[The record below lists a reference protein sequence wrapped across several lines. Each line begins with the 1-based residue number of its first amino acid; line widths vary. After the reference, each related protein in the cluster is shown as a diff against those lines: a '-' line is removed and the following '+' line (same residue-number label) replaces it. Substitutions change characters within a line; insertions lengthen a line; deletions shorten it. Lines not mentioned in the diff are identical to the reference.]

1 MVEEDIKEKITQSP
15 ENLPV
20 KNKNELTDPDL
31 LFLIAIHNK
40 HIHLDQLLESR
51 GNILLV
57 VAGLILTFSLTQIM
71 GVSFHNYTLQE
82 FGWIIISL
90 SSLLTIFISI
100 FGIKP
105 KLLVKDK
112 NINLFYYGD
121 FIQKLS
127 KSEYSAELAKQLADK
142 ETVIESFTEELYTLA
157 KNVLIPGFRKI
168 RLAYDVFLIGLILG
182 FIVLIVA
189 SLVG

>member
-1 MVEEDIKEKITQSP
+1 MANMAKE
-15 ENLPV
+15 
-20 KNKNELTDPDL
+20 KNELADPDL

-40 HIHLDQLLESR
+40 HIHLDQVLESR

-57 VAGLILTFSLTQIM
+57 IAGLILTFSLTQIRETF
-71 GVSFHNYTLQE
+71 FHNYTLRE

-90 SSLLTIFISI
+90 SSLLTMFISI

-127 KSEYSAELAKQLADK
+127 KSEYSAELAKRLADK

-182 FIVLIVA
+182 FIVLITA
-189 SLVG
+189 FLIG